1 MRVIC
6 EMNVSS
12 FPRHLVIFLTIFF
25 SICISIL
32 YFFYLYS
39 IYFNV
44 KIAFFQVAM
53 HPATTLT
60 FPAAHKLLYRPFLCS
75 PYLHRGLLLL
85 SLVEQE
91 SEVLTKLM
99 ESVFKL
105 LSCWFLYSYLSGKTR
120 PQAGQDTF
128 LILFYLIT

>member
-1 MRVIC
+1 MWYLSNGSV
-6 EMNVSS
+6 
-12 FPRHLVIFLTIFF
+12 FLHKTLSYF
-25 SICISIL
+25 SYHVAYL
-32 YFFYLYS
+32 YFYTAFIFYLYS

-44 KIAFFQVAM
+44 KFDFFQVET
-53 HPATTLT
+53 HPASTLT
-60 FPAAHKLLYRPFLCS
+60 FPPARKLLYRPFLCS

-91 SEVLTKLM
+91 LKVLTKLM

-105 LSCWFLYSYLSGKTR
+105 LSCWFLYSYLSGKTG
-120 PQAGQDTF
+120 PQAGQDAF